1 MTAAP
6 QEAPLNESQLRQLES
21 LVGEM
26 DDHQLHWLQG
36 YLAGY
41 AVGRKP
47 GGASTQAP
55 TASDATPLTVLFG
68 SQTGNAESLAEALT
82 ERAREKQLQVRC
94 YDMAEYPVR
103 QLKKETRLAIITS
116 THGEG
121 DPPDNALEL
130 HEFLAG
136 RKAPKLTDIRYAV
149 LALGDSSYEYFC
161 QTGKDFDER
170 LKALGATPLLER
182 VDSDVDY
189 DDTAEAWIDRL
200 LEKLSQESAP
210 QQPMGTSGISP
221 LGGARTGAK
230 AEPQAARYDRKNPYP
245 AELLDRVCLNG
256 RGSSKQVYHAELS
269 LEDSGLHYEPGDS
282 VGVYVQ
288 NDERLVDKLITS
300 LSLSGTEAVDIAGES
315 HSLRDA
321 FTHQLELTRLT
332 RPTVDRWAQLS
343 ESRELIE
350 RVKDHRGLM
359 GWMRGRDLLDLIQDY
374 PIKGLDAQ
382 TLVSQVRKLPPRLYS
397 IASSQAAVE
406 DEVHLTVAAVRYQ
419 AHGREREGVA
429 STWLADRLAEDA
441 QAPVFI
447 DTNKNFKLPENPD
460 APIIMVGPGTGIAP
474 FRAFMQEREIQAQ
487 GGKNWL
493 FFGDRN
499 FQTDFLYQSEWLQ
512 WRKRGLLNRIDVAF
526 SRDRERKIYVQQ
538 RIREAAKELWAWL
551 EDGAYF
557 YVCGDA
563 TAMAPDVNEAL
574 LDVIMHQGDLTRERA
589 EEYLRDL
596 TKSKRYQRDVY

>member
-1 MTAAP
+1 MTAALH
-6 QEAPLNESQLRQLES
+6 EAPLNDSQLRQLEA
-21 LVGEM
+21 LVSDL
-26 DDHQLHWLQG
+26 DDRQLQWLQG

-41 AVGRKP
+41 AAARKP
-47 GGASTQAP
+47 GGEGTPGPITGDAAS
-55 TASDATPLTVLFG
+55 LTILYG

-82 ERAREKQLQVRC
+82 ERAREKQLEVRC

-103 QLKKETRLAIITS
+103 QLKKESRLAIITS

-130 HEFLAG
+130 LEFLTG
-136 RKAPKLTDIRYAV
+136 RKAPKLSDTRYAV

-182 VDSDVDY
+182 VDCDVDY
-189 DDTAEAWIDRL
+189 DEAAEAWMDRL
-200 LEKLSQESAP
+200 LEKLVQESTP
-210 QQPMGTSGISP
+210 SQPASTGVISTP
-221 LGGARTGAK
+221 GGAAAK
-230 AEPQAARYDRKNPYP
+230 AQAPRYDRKRPYP

-269 LEDSGLHYEPGDS
+269 LEESGLHYEPGDS

-288 NDERLVDKLITS
+288 NDERLVDRLITS
-300 LSLSGTEAVDIAGES
+300 VNLSGTEAVDIAGES
-315 HSLRDA
+315 HSLREA
-321 FTHQLELTRLT
+321 LMHQLELTRLT
-332 RPTVDRWAQLS
+332 RPTVDRWARLS
-343 ESRELIE
+343 ESRELTE
-350 RVKDHRGLM
+350 RVKDHRELM

-374 PIKGLDAQ
+374 PVPGLDAQ

-419 AHGREREGVA
+419 ALGRDRKGVA
-429 STWLADRLAEDA
+429 STWLADRLADDA
-441 QAPVFI
+441 RAPVFI
-447 DTNKNFKLPENPD
+447 DTNKNFKLPEDSD

-474 FRAFMQEREIQAQ
+474 FRAFMQEREVQ
-487 GGKNWL
+487 GHKGKNWL

-499 FQTDFLYQSEWLQ
+499 FRTDFLYQSEWLQ

-526 SRDRERKIYVQQ
+526 SRDTERKVYVQH
-538 RIREAAKELWAWL
+538 RIREAAQEVWAWL

-574 LDVIMHQGDLTRERA
+574 LDVIMHQGNLTRERA